1 MAYTLIL
8 GNKVYSSWSL
18 RGWLLMRPF
27 GIPFDQ
33 KVIELHSADFARFRE
48 ETPPALTVPTLLSRE
63 GGETLTVWDSLS
75 IAEFLHERHPDAGI
89 WPKDPAARAAAR
101 SLCAEMHSG
110 YRPLRSTMPMNMRR
124 QYRTFTPDAEAKA
137 DIARIALLWR
147 WAKERWGDGG
157 PYLFGDAFTAAEA
170 FYAPVASR
178 LRTYG
183 VKLDDVSQAYADA
196 VLAHPATAEFFDD
209 AMQEIWV
216 SEKNEMDIE

>member
-48 ETPPALTVPTLLSRE
+48 ETPPVLTVPTLLSRD
-63 GGETLTVWDSLS
+63 GGDTLTVWDSLS

-89 WPKDPAARAAAR
+89 WPTDPAARAAAR
-101 SLCAEMHSG
+101 SLCAEMHSS

-124 QYRTFTPDAEAKA
+124 QYRTFTPDADAQA
-137 DIARIALLWR
+137 DIARITLLWR
-147 WAKERWGDGG
+147 WAKDRWGGSG
-157 PYLFGDAFTAAEA
+157 PYLFGENFTAAEA
-170 FYAPVASR
+170 FYAPVTSR
-178 LRTYG
+178 FRTYG

-209 AMQEIWV
+209 AMRESWV
-216 SEKNEMDIE
+216 SEKNEMDID